1 MQIRKYLNGELDAHA
16 MHELERR
23 AQDDPFLM
31 DALDGYEQAK
41 SDQQTSLDELS
52 NRLQQRVVKKERR
65 IIPWGALSIAASVLL
80 VLGVA
85 IWFFNGRQRPEK
97 TTQLAQAVKIEQ
109 KEQPAISAPSP
120 SATTPAENNNNITK
134 QSPPSRHKNHNA
146 TADTQ
151 QVVVTEANRSPLVSE
166 PVPNADVQ
174 AEALY
179 KPKKDSVAANELVVK
194 ESQRKQAEADK
205 LKEAPVAKNRVPAST
220 ETLVQSR
227 VAGVSVTSDNNRT
240 ITGTVIGDDGQPL
253 TGATV
258 KVIGRPFGVV
268 TDVHGKFTLADVSK
282 DQTLAVNYIG
292 YNSKK
297 VKVNNGEAL
306 NISLQPA
313 SSSLSEVVVTKKDNS
328 EVVAEDARPK
338 DGWQSYNEYLKK
350 NAQSPDG
357 KTGKVKVSFVVA
369 ADGSLNQFKI
379 TKSLSDA
386 ADKKVIDLINN
397 GPAWIGGTNGKPKEV
412 KVSLSFK

>member
-1 MQIRKYLNGELDAHA
+1 
-16 MHELERR
+16 
-23 AQDDPFLM
+23 
-31 DALDGYEQAK
+31 
-41 SDQQTSLDELS
+41 
-52 NRLQQRVVKKERR
+52 
-65 IIPWGALSIAASVLL
+65 
-80 VLGVA
+80 
-85 IWFFNGRQRPEK
+85 
-97 TTQLAQAVKIEQ
+97 
-109 KEQPAISAPSP
+109 
-120 SATTPAENNNNITK
+120 
-134 QSPPSRHKNHNA
+134 
-146 TADTQ
+146 
-151 QVVVTEANRSPLVSE
+151 
-166 PVPNADVQ
+166 
-174 AEALY
+174 
-179 KPKKDSVAANELVVK
+179 
-194 ESQRKQAEADK
+194 
-205 LKEAPVAKNRVPAST
+205 VPAST

-227 VAGVSVTSDNNRT
+227 VAGVSVTADNNRT

-268 TDVHGKFTLADVSK
+268 TDVHGKFTLSDVSK

-297 VKVNNGEAL
+297 VKVNNGETL

-313 SSSLSEVVVTKKDNS
+313 SSSLSEVVVTKKDNDNGAI
-328 EVVAEDARPK
+328 AEDARPK

-369 ADGSLNQFKI
+369 ADGSLSQFKI

-386 ADKKVIDLINN
+386 ADKKAIDLINS

-412 KVSLSFK
+412 KVSVSFK